1 MVDRSEPR
9 LTLLRGA
16 SKDAVAAS
24 ARTARSHAALS
35 PAVSARHR
43 RVGCL
48 VGLAAAGYTLLMSTK
63 AETAAAK
70 PFLERLAEG
79 VVVFDGAMGTML
91 YGRGIFVNRCF
102 DELNLS
108 NPSLVQS
115 VHEEYVEAGAQVIE
129 TNTFGA
135 HRLKLGPHG
144 FDSQV
149 AKINREGVRIAREAA
164 RGRALVAGSVGPL
177 GKPLEPYGHI
187 TFDEAVRI
195 YSEQGEGL
203 VEGGVDLFM
212 IETMPSLEQAHA
224 AVVAIRSLSSL
235 PIVVSLTFT
244 EEGTTFYGDRPEDLV
259 RAGEEWG
266 VAAVGANCSQ
276 GPQLMLDTVQ
286 RMAAEAKTVKIS
298 AMPNAGAPAMV
309 DGRYVY
315 LCTPEYMASY
325 ARRFLASGVA
335 LLGGCCGTTPGHIRN
350 LVRSVRMVQP
360 AREVVAVAA
369 PARPKE
375 APQPI
380 ARDAKSALGKS
391 LGKKFVVSVELD
403 PPRGA
408 DPGRIIDR
416 AQYCREN
423 EIDAINVADGPRAS
437 ARMSAQSL
445 CVLLQNK
452 VGIDT
457 ILHYTCR
464 DRNLLGI
471 QSDLLGAHALGL
483 RNVLAITGD
492 PPKLGDY
499 PDATAVY
506 DVDSIGLIRI
516 LSHLNHGCDLAG
528 NPIGPPLGLLI
539 GCGADPSREDLDKEV
554 RRLEEKVRAG
564 AEFVMTQPVY
574 DPKTVERFLG
584 MIKHMDV
591 PVLIGILPLYSH
603 KNAEFLHNEVPGMS
617 IPEDIRE
624 RMRRAGSGEDAQI
637 EGVRIAQEALLAARE
652 LVQGAYVM
660 PPFNKVELAVRVVE
674 VLG

>member
-1 MVDRSEPR
+1 
-9 LTLLRGA
+9 
-16 SKDAVAAS
+16 
-24 ARTARSHAALS
+24 
-35 PAVSARHR
+35 
-43 RVGCL
+43 
-48 VGLAAAGYTLLMSTK
+48 MSTK
-63 AETAAAK
+63 AEAAAIK
-70 PFLERLAEG
+70 PFLERIADG
-79 VVVFDGAMGTML
+79 VVVGDGAMGTML
-91 YGRGIFVNRCF
+91 YSRGVFVNRCF

-108 NPSLVQS
+108 NPSLIKT
-115 VHEEYVEAGAQVIE
+115 VHEEYVDAGAEVLE

-135 HRLKLGPHG
+135 HRFKLGPHG
-144 FDSQV
+144 FESQV
-149 AKINREGVRIAREAA
+149 VKINREGARLACEAA
-164 RGRALVAGSVGPL
+164 QGRALVAGSIGPL

-187 TFDEAVRI
+187 TFEQAVSAYR
-195 YSEQGEGL
+195 EQVEGL
-203 VEGGVDLFM
+203 LEGGVQLFM
-212 IETMPSLEQAHA
+212 AETLPALDQARA
-224 AVVAIRSLSSL
+224 AVTAIKSLSDL

-266 VAAVGANCSQ
+266 VAVVGANCSQ
-276 GPQLMLDTVQ
+276 GPQPMLETVQ
-286 RMAAEAKTVKIS
+286 RMAAVTRTVKVS

-315 LCTPEYMASY
+315 LCTPEYMAEY
-325 ARRFLASGVA
+325 ARRFLAAGVT
-335 LLGGCCGTTPGHIRN
+335 LVGGCCGTTPAHIKN
-350 LVRSVRMVQP
+350 LVRSVRMLQP
-360 AREVVAVAA
+360 AREVVAVL
-369 PARPKE
+369 PPRRPKE

-380 ARDAKSALGKS
+380 PREEKSALGRK
-391 LGKKFVVSVELD
+391 LGRKFVVSVELD
-403 PPRGA
+403 PPKGA
-408 DPGRIIDR
+408 DPGRILDR
-416 AQYCREN
+416 AQYCKEN
-423 EIDAINVADGPRAS
+423 EIDVINVADGPRAS

-445 CVLLQNK
+445 CVLLETK
-452 VGIDT
+452 VGIDS

-471 QSDLLGAHALGL
+471 QSDLLGAHAMGL
-483 RNVLAITGD
+483 RNILAITGD

-539 GCGADPSREDLDKEV
+539 GCGADPSKPDLDKEV
-554 RRLEEKVRAG
+554 RRLEEKVKAG
-564 AEFVMTQPVY
+564 AEFIMTQPVY

-584 MIKHMDV
+584 LIRHLKT

-617 IPEDIRE
+617 VPAEIRE
-624 RMRRAGSGEDAQI
+624 RMRQAGSGEAAQL
-637 EGVRIAQEALLAARE
+637 EGVKIAQEALLAARD

-674 VLG
+674 VLQ